1 MTGEA
6 KNKNIKNRLGSW
18 LRWLFSSKER
28 RAKSSIKQ
36 TKATKTETPIE
47 SPPISRKA
55 ESKPSTRKTKVLML
69 GWELPPHNSGG
80 LGVACH
86 DLCESIHQLEKAQI
100 TFLLPHDLG
109 IKLPFMK
116 VIACA
121 PLSKRTEKALGQTAY
136 GPRRNS
142 EDQAGDLE
150 GDLVDQVEKYA
161 KDVEKILSK
170 IDFDIIHAHDWLSF
184 KAGIKA
190 KEISGKPLIAHIH
203 STEFDRSGGGF
214 IYQKIADI
222 EKMGLSNADKI
233 ITVSNLTK
241 NQIVDKYSI
250 SPSKISVIHNGVSHK
265 WNKVSSDNLKMLK
278 KVGKKI
284 VLFVGRM
291 TIQKGPDYFIKA
303 AKKVSQVMDEAVFVM
318 VGAGDMERQIIEQ
331 AASLGLS
338 DKVFFT
344 GFVSIEERNS
354 LYRSADVYV
363 MPSISEPFGIVALES
378 LINRTPIII
387 SKQSGV
393 SETIR
398 HALKVDFWDTDEMA
412 EKIVAVLKHKSLN
425 KTLLKNGESEAKTI
439 TWEKAA
445 QKCIDIYES
454 LTK

>member
-1 MTGEA
+1 MTGET
-6 KNKNIKNRLGSW
+6 KSKNIKNRLGSW
-18 LRWLFSSKER
+18 LRWLFGSKER
-28 RAKSSIKQ
+28 RIRNSKTQ
-36 TKATKTETPIE
+36 TNTSKTQTPTN
-47 SPPISRKA
+47 SPTILKEP
-55 ESKPSTRKTKVLML
+55 ESKPSARKTKVLML

-86 DLCESIHQLEKAQI
+86 DLCESIYQLEKAQI

-109 IKLPFMK
+109 IKLPFMN
-116 VIACA
+116 VIGCNHTFYKKKT
-121 PLSKRTEKALGQTAY
+121 SKINAY
-136 GPRRNS
+136 GPDRDP
-142 EDQAGDLE
+142 EATDDDLE
-150 GDLVDQVEKYA
+150 GDLIEQVEKYA
-161 KDVEKILSK
+161 NDVEKILDN
-170 IDFDIIHAHDWLSF
+170 IDFDVIHSHDWLSF
-184 KAGIKA
+184 KAGVRA
-190 KEISGKPLIAHIH
+190 KEISGKPLVAHIH

-222 EKMGLSNADKI
+222 EKFGLLNADKI

-241 NQIVDKYSI
+241 NKIVENYGI
-250 SPSKISVIHNGVSHK
+250 SPSKITVVHNGVSHK
-265 WNKVSSDNLKMLK
+265 WSEVSTDNLKMLK
-278 KVGKKI
+278 KIGKKI

-291 TIQKGPDYFIKA
+291 TIQKGPDYFVKA
-303 AKKVSQVMDEAVFVM
+303 AEKVAKVMDEVVFVM
-318 VGAGDMERQIIEQ
+318 VGAGDMERQVIEQ
-331 AASLGLS
+331 AASMGLS
-338 DKVFFT
+338 DKIFFT

-378 LINRTPIII
+378 LIHRTPIII

-412 EKIVAVLKHKSLN
+412 EKIVAVLRHKSLN
-425 KTLLKNGESEAKTI
+425 RTLLKNGESEAKTI

-454 LTK
+454 LIK